1 MRCYHLTVPWNG
13 DEHAPLTFTV
23 PATWRPDDDGSSS
36 NVIRSEN
43 CHSSSSSSSTP
54 GSVGVGISGVLGRVR
69 NIEAVASV
77 LMLDLDFI
85 SERLRIA
92 CLRLALF

>member
-1 MRCYHLTVPWNG
+1 M
-13 DEHAPLTFTV
+13 
-23 PATWRPDDDGSSS
+23 PATWRSDDDGSSS

-43 CHSSSSSSSTP
+43 CHSSSSSSSSSTA
-54 GSVGVGISGVLGRVR
+54 GSVGVGISGMLDRVR

-92 CLRLALF
+92 CLRLELF